1 MKLVN
6 IKFIEIFTDGTINF
20 SHTSLKST
28 KQLIFY
34 EKDIKNSLLF
44 KKTTAK
50 QSFQNLQQNSY
61 KSKYKF

>member
-6 IKFIEIFTDGTINF
+6 IKFIEIFTDGTIHLSRIN
-20 SHTSLKST
+20 LKST

-34 EKDIKNSLLF
+34 EKDVRNSLFL
-44 KKTTAK
+44 KKLTKK
-50 QSFQNLQQNSY
+50 QSFQNLSQNSY